1 MFWGI
6 AVGCLV
12 VHRQVIP
19 LTDRI
24 RAAHCFEALMRI
36 LAFIPGGIADQLL
49 FFPTLLALAQAYPGG
64 KLDVVVEPQAIGA
77 YQVSQVVSEKIAF
90 DFSARN
96 SLADWGNLLGII
108 RDREYEMVIAPR
120 PTWSLSFLLWLS
132 GVPTR
137 LTYADQP
144 GANFFTAT
152 AASLPRDQT
161 YAATGY
167 HHLLRGLN
175 QTGDCPELQV
185 NLPKA
190 ALDWA
195 DGERQRLGL
204 SHDGYVVMYSIDAG
218 YPANS
223 WEIILQD
230 FQQKQP
236 NLPVI
241 WLGDRQNPGLTAALK
256 ERLPTLKVSQPSG
269 LGQMIAL
276 LAGANLVVSGEG
288 TVLQAAIAAQT
299 FTLGLFGASNPVTQ
313 LPPIAGHR
321 STRAP
326 QAVGIKSPT
335 GKLADIAP
343 ATVLE
348 QIWNGPA

>member
-1 MFWGI
+1 
-6 AVGCLV
+6 
-12 VHRQVIP
+12 
-19 LTDRI
+19 
-24 RAAHCFEALMRI
+24 MRI

-49 FFPTLLALAQAYPGG
+49 FFPTFSALAKAYPGC
-64 KLDVVVEPQAIGA
+64 KLDVVVEPRAIAA

-90 DFSARN
+90 DFAARN
-96 SLADWGNLLGII
+96 SLADWGNLLGIV
-108 RDREYEMVIAPR
+108 RDREYEIVIAPQ

-137 LTYADQP
+137 LTFADQP

-152 AASLPRDQT
+152 ATPLPPAKT
-161 YAATGY
+161 YAAIGY

-175 QTGDCPELQV
+175 QTGDCPELEV

-195 DGERQRLGL
+195 DQERQRLGL
-204 SHDGYVVMYSIDAG
+204 TDGGYVVMYSLDAG

-236 NLPVI
+236 DLPII
-241 WLGDRQNPGLTAALK
+241 WLSDRQNPTLTAALT
-256 ERLPTLKVSQPSG
+256 ERLPSLKQSQPNG
-269 LGQMIAL
+269 LGQIIAL
-276 LAGANLVVSGEG
+276 LAGANLVLSGEG
-288 TVLQAAIAAQT
+288 EVLQAAIAAQT
-299 FTLGLFGASNPVTQ
+299 FTLGLFGAANPVTQ
-313 LPPIAGHR
+313 LPPSDGLRPTIGH
-321 STRAP
+321 
-326 QAVGIKSPT
+326 QALGIKSPT

-348 QIWNGPA
+348 QVWSGNA

>member
-1 MFWGI
+1 
-6 AVGCLV
+6 
-12 VHRQVIP
+12 
-19 LTDRI
+19 
-24 RAAHCFEALMRI
+24 MRI

-49 FFPTLLALAQAYPGG
+49 FFPALSALAQAYPGC
-64 KLDVVVEPQAIGA
+64 KLDVVVEPRAIGA

-90 DFSARN
+90 DFAARN
-96 SLADWGNLLGII
+96 SLADWGNLLGIV
-108 RDREYEMVIAPR
+108 RDREYEIVIAPQ

-137 LTYADQP
+137 LTYTDRP

-152 AASLPRDQT
+152 AAPLPPDKT
-161 YAATGY
+161 YIAIAN

-185 NLPKA
+185 NLPEA
-190 ALDWA
+190 ALEWA
-195 DGERQRLGL
+195 DRERQRLGL
-204 SHDGYVVMYSIDAG
+204 TNDGYVVMYSMDAG

-241 WLGDRQNPGLTAALK
+241 WLGDQQNPALTAALT
-256 ERLPTLKVSQPSG
+256 ERLPALKVSQPIG
-269 LGQMIAL
+269 VGQIIAL
-276 LAGANLVVSGEG
+276 LAGANLVLSGEG
-288 TVLQAAIAAQT
+288 DVLQSAIAAQT
-299 FTLGLFGASNPVTQ
+299 FTLGLFGTGNPVTQ
-313 LPPIAGHR
+313 LPA
-321 STRAP
+321 TNRAL
-326 QAVGIKSPT
+326 GIKSLT

-348 QIWNGPA
+348 RVWSGSA

>member
-1 MFWGI
+1 
-6 AVGCLV
+6 
-12 VHRQVIP
+12 
-19 LTDRI
+19 
-24 RAAHCFEALMRI
+24 MRI

-49 FFPTLLALAQAYPGG
+49 FFPTLSALAQAYPGG
-64 KLDVVVEPQAIGA
+64 KLDVVVEPRAIAA

-90 DFSARN
+90 DFAARN
-96 SLADWGNLLGII
+96 SLADWGNLLGIV
-108 RDREYEMVIAPR
+108 RDREYEIVIAPQ

-137 LTYADQP
+137 LTYADRP

-152 AASLPRDQT
+152 ATPLPPEKT

-175 QTGDCPELQV
+175 QTGDCPALQV
-185 NLPKA
+185 NLPKV

-204 SHDGYVVMYSIDAG
+204 TNGGYVAMYSIDAG

-236 NLPVI
+236 DLPVI
-241 WLGDRQNPGLTAALK
+241 WLADRQNPTLTAALT
-256 ERLPTLKVSQPSG
+256 ERLPALKVSQPSG
-269 LGQMIAL
+269 VGQTIAL
-276 LAGANLVVSGEG
+276 LAGANLVLSGEG
-288 TVLQAAIAAQT
+288 DVLQSAIAAQT
-299 FTLGLFGASNPVTQ
+299 FTLGLFGASNPETQ
-313 LPPIAGHR
+313 LPQ
-321 STRAP
+321 TDRAL
-326 QAVGIKSPT
+326 GIKSLT

-348 QIWNGPA
+348 RVWGGPA

>member
-1 MFWGI
+1 
-6 AVGCLV
+6 
-12 VHRQVIP
+12 
-19 LTDRI
+19 
-24 RAAHCFEALMRI
+24 MRI
-36 LAFIPGGIADQLL
+36 LAFIPGGMAEQLL
-49 FFPTLLALAQAYPGG
+49 FFPTLSALATAYPGS
-64 KLDVVVEPQAIGA
+64 KIDVVVEPRAIAA

-96 SLADWGNLLGII
+96 SLADWGNLLGIV
-108 RDREYEMVIAPR
+108 RDREYTIAIAPQ

-137 LTYADQP
+137 LTYADRP

-152 AASLPRDQT
+152 ATPLPPDKT
-161 YAATGY
+161 YAAIGY
-167 HHLLRGLN
+167 HHLLRGLGL
-175 QTGDCPELQV
+175 TEACPALQV

-190 ALDWA
+190 ALAWA

-204 SHDGYVVMYSIDAG
+204 TNGGYVVMYSMDAG

-236 NLPVI
+236 DLPVI
-241 WLGDRQNPGLTAALK
+241 WLGDRQNPALTAALT
-256 ERLPTLKVSQPSG
+256 ERLPALKVSQPSG
-269 LGQMIAL
+269 LGQIIAL
-276 LAGANLVVSGEG
+276 LAGANLVLSGEG
-288 TVLQAAIAAQT
+288 DVLQSAIAAQT
-299 FTLGLFGASNPVTQ
+299 FTLGLFGASNPATQ
-313 LPPIAGHR
+313 LPA
-321 STRAP
+321 TDRAL
-326 QAVGIKSPT
+326 GIKSLT

-348 QIWNGPA
+348 RVWSGPA